1 MISSFLFSEFHSVT
15 EEFHSKIP
23 TIKFMTHS
31 NLQCELSLN
40 NSLASQTSRLLR
52 DYNQLDGRV
61 RVLGV
66 AFRYWASL
74 VRLDRQAEGSLPPH
88 AISIL
93 LVYFLQQH
101 SVLPCIHHFLDST
114 TEEMDYATPEEVI
127 ISRSRET

>member
-1 MISSFLFSEFHSVT
+1 MT
-15 EEFHSKIP
+15 EEFHNKIP

-52 DYNQLDGRV
+52 DYNQLDPRV

-66 AFRYWASL
+66 GFRYWASL

-101 SVLPCIHHFLDST
+101 SSPVLPCIHHFLDST
-114 TEEMDYATPEEVI
+114 NEELDYATPAEVI
-127 ISRSRET
+127 ISRSRDS